1 MDKRVKNLEW
11 HASRWAVCSLCAWDH
26 SHTYLGEWHSRFA
39 LLDHYFHT
47 GHNAKDK
54 LRRSVSRGRDQVK
67 PCQSASLSR
76 RPNLS
81 INQMT
86 GIKLSPAEI
95 IHGCCKEVELDCHCK
110 GQKNKRQNVI
120 FFKLDV

>member
-1 MDKRVKNLEW
+1 MDKRVKNLEC

-26 SHTYLGEWHSRFA
+26 RHTYLGEWHSRFA

-76 RPNLS
+76 SPNFQSNDWDQTAQQKLYMGVVKKWS
-81 INQMT
+81 LIVIAKDRK
-86 GIKLSPAEI
+86 IK
-95 IHGCCKEVELDCHCK
+95 D
-110 GQKNKRQNVI
+110 KRLY
-120 FFKLDV
+120 FFKPDV